1 MPRRQHVKRGD
12 GVDDVASDAPDEDS
26 GGAAARCRFVDVHR
40 NLSVRPGPGIL
51 GFGLMMDVVEPEL
64 VKVGCL
70 EGTGLR
76 VAEVDQRVA
85 PVDMKVIITS

>member
-1 MPRRQHVKRGD
+1 MKTPAALL
-12 GVDDVASDAPDEDS
+12 DVVLLMFIAIY
-26 GGAAARCRFVDVHR
+26 
-40 NLSVRPGPGIL
+40 LSESEIL

>member
-1 MPRRQHVKRGD
+1 MKTPAALL
-12 GVDDVASDAPDEDS
+12 DVVLLMFIAIY
-26 GGAAARCRFVDVHR
+26 
-40 NLSVRPGPGIL
+40 LSESEIL
-51 GFGLMMDVVEPEL
+51 GLGLMMDVVEPEL

>member
-1 MPRRQHVKRGD
+1 MKTPAALL
-12 GVDDVASDAPDEDS
+12 DVVLLMFIAIYLSDPE
-26 GGAAARCRFVDVHR
+26 
-40 NLSVRPGPGIL
+40 IL

>member
-1 MPRRQHVKRGD
+1 M
-12 GVDDVASDAPDEDS
+12 SD
-26 GGAAARCRFVDVHR
+26 
-40 NLSVRPGPGIL
+40 PGIL

>member
-1 MPRRQHVKRGD
+1 MPRREHVERGD
-12 GVDDVASDAPDEDS
+12 GVDDVAPDAPDEDYD
-26 GGAAARCRFVDVHR
+26 GAARCRFVDVHR

>member
-1 MPRRQHVKRGD
+1 MKTPAALL
-12 GVDDVASDAPDEDS
+12 DVVLLMFIAIYLSD
-26 GGAAARCRFVDVHR
+26 
-40 NLSVRPGPGIL
+40 PGIL